1 MNLLSPVSE
10 LMSDNLISVNP
21 EDHLSVVQK
30 IFESYKIHHVPVVE
44 GDKLV
49 GLISKNDFYRLLS
62 GQVESGKNP
71 VDVIKEAP
79 VKSLMTKGLA
89 RLEPTDRIDVALEL
103 FKINRFH
110 AVPVTLEDR
119 TLVGMLTTHDIIK
132 ALAEG
137 KLKTA

>member
-1 MNLLSPVSE
+1 MDLLSPVSE
-10 LMSDNLISVNP
+10 LMSQDLISVHP

-49 GLISKNDFYRLLS
+49 GLISKNDFYHLLTS
-62 GQVESGKNP
+62 DNQKTVAE
-71 VDVIKEAP
+71 ILAEAP
-79 VKSLMTKGLA
+79 VKSIMTKGLA

-110 AVPVTLEDR
+110 AVPVTLEDH

-137 KLKTA
+137 RLKTKE